1 MAGGDGLWWWCSRF
15 RQLVGLPAWCWD
27 VVWIAAY
34 YAIGV
39 LVLAKREG
47 WLYNETIYFLSVTVA
62 TVGYGDYS
70 PRTYGGR
77 WFVAVYAPLG
87 VAMVFSTI
95 ARHVMTL
102 QSRMRKMTMVLFG
115 VLRLRNA
122 EEERGLPIEEFSP
135 RDVRGRVHYWQRY
148 LACLAP
154 VLTFTLGNTALA
166 RFTLGISWSN
176 AVYYASSPAR
186 RSATATSAGSRTRR
200 AGRGASSPCTRSST
214 WPSSRRRSTSA
225 SSCGTGSAS
234 RRARRR
240 SRARELEEMLLLKF
254 ARLKQRDV
262 DHGVDPELTE
272 ADYIVRTLLNG
283 QFVDPQLLVAIQ
295 RAFYWTALGGDGER
309 STISV
314 DDVHEEH
321 RAEAR
326 RRSLTVEHLN
336 FVGEKPFTASGHSLR
351 DLRQYAAT
359 HDQDKPAGAATTGT
373 PRCIPMGFEAALASD
388 AEQAQLVALR
398 KALNAVPPLPGPAL
412 DDDLCLLRFLRGYAR
427 EKEPL
432 RAAAAA
438 FEAMVHTGAGL
449 VRRLGWSKDGL
460 HPVTLCLIHKYDV
473 SGVLR
478 SKLGDDLLAF
488 QRYVDEYWLLE
499 LHRLSVAAGRVVG
512 RVELVYT
519 ADMKLNH
526 FGIRA
531 VRFFPKIL
539 AGSKHFPE
547 SARRIV
553 SIGNNKVAVALYQR
567 VIRPFVPA
575 HTARS

>member
-135 RDVRGRVHYWQRY
+135 QDVRGRVHYWQRY

-176 AVYYASSPAR
+176 AVYYSVVSCTTIGYGDVGGLADAP
-186 RSATATSAGSRTRR
+186 GW
-200 AGRGASSPCTRSST
+200 TRSLFAVYTLVYVAIFTASIHECFVVRHRQRI
-214 WPSSRRRSTSA
+214 SSGA
-225 SSCGTGSAS
+225 EAIPN
-234 RRARRR
+234 
-240 SRARELEEMLLLKF
+240 ARELEEMLLLKF

-336 FVGEKPFTASGHSLR
+336 FVGEAFTASGHSLR

-359 HDQDKPAGAATTGT
+359 HDQDKLRWRRDYWDAKVAEIRRSEADDGDDGRAWRKDHSMDAARAELLAAGAAEPTW
-373 PRCIPMGFEAALASD
+373 PAALPRFA
-388 AEQAQLVALR
+388 ALVAS
-398 KALNAVPPLPGPAL
+398 
-412 DDDLCLLRFLRGYAR
+412 
-427 EKEPL
+427 
-432 RAAAAA
+432 
-438 FEAMVHTGAGL
+438 TGAGL

-531 VRFFPKIL
+531 
-539 AGSKHFPE
+539 S
-547 SARRIV
+547 
-553 SIGNNKVAVALYQR
+553 
-567 VIRPFVPA
+567 
-575 HTARS
+575 